1 MRLIRSVPVA
11 ALIAASATLLMP
23 SAAHAQE
30 VSPTGKGI
38 TGGALLGAEAVTL
51 TEAAIGVKPAWPY
64 IVGGIAGAGGGA
76 VGGYF
81 AEHSGNAKLSLYL
94 LAGGMALVIPTT
106 VAILSATAYSPPKNY
121 TEDKGPAPGA
131 PVAEPPQPTPSPAPA
146 PATAPVTT
154 KPTSHVRRTLHRRVA
169 LLPREERPLRLYRP
183 MLPPALI
190 GLEPQGL
197 TLSVPA
203 IEVRDTFSPE
213 DRLRYGMK
221 EETELHVPVFNY
233 VF

>member
-11 ALIAASATLLMP
+11 ALIAASATVLMP
-23 SAAHAQE
+23 TAAHAQE

-51 TEAAIGVKPAWPY
+51 TEAAVGVKPAWPY
-64 IVGGIAGAGGGA
+64 IVGGVVGAAGGG

-106 VAILSATAYSPPKNY
+106 VAILSATAYSPPANY
-121 TEDKGPAPGA
+121 TEDKGPSGE
-131 PVAEPPQPTPSPAPA
+131 PVAEPPQPSSAPA
-146 PATAPVTT
+146 PSTAPATSQ
-154 KPTSHVRRTLHRRVA
+154 PTSHVRRSLHRRVA
-169 LLPREERPLRLYRP
+169 LLPRTQRPLALYQP
-183 MLPPALI
+183 VLPPALI
-190 GLEPQGL
+190 GLEPRGL

-203 IEVRDTFSPE
+203 VEVRDTFSQS
-213 DRLRYGMK
+213 DRRQFGMK
-221 EETELHVPVFNY
+221 EQTELHVPVFNY

>member
-1 MRLIRSVPVA
+1 MRLIRSLPVA
-11 ALIAASATLLMP
+11 ALIAAGATLGMP
-23 SAAHAQE
+23 SIASAQE

-51 TEAAIGVKPAWPY
+51 TEAAVGVKPAWPY
-64 IVGGIAGAGGGA
+64 IVGGVVGAAGGG

-106 VAILSATAYSPPKNY
+106 VAVLSATSYSPPANY
-121 TEDKGPAPGA
+121 TEDQAPAAQPAAQPAQPSSA
-131 PVAEPPQPTPSPAPA
+131 PATSPAPA
-146 PATAPVTT
+146 SA
-154 KPTSHVRRTLHRRVA
+154 PTSHVVRTQHQRVA
-169 LLPREERPLRLYRP
+169 ILPRHERPLALYQP
-183 MLPPALI
+183 VLPPALI
-190 GLEPQGL
+190 GLAPRGL

-203 IEVRDTFSPE
+203 IEVRDTFSQA

>member
-1 MRLIRSVPVA
+1 MRLIRSVPMA
-11 ALIAASATLLMP
+11 ALLAASATVFIP
-23 SAAHAQE
+23 RAAQAQE

-51 TEAAIGVKPAWPY
+51 TEAAVGVKPAWPY
-64 IVGGIAGAGGGA
+64 VVGGIVGAGGGG

-81 AEHSGNAKLSLYL
+81 VEHGGNAKLSLYL

-106 VAILSATAYSPPKNY
+106 VAILSATAYSPPANY
-121 TEDKGPAPGA
+121 TEDKGPTGE
-131 PVAEPPQPTPSPAPA
+131 PVAEPPQPTNGSA
-146 PATAPVTT
+146 PATAPATT
-154 KPTSHVRRTLHRRVA
+154 APTSRQHRARHRRVA
-169 LLPREERPLRLYRP
+169 LLPRRERPLALYRP
-183 MLPPALI
+183 VLPPALI
-190 GLEPQGL
+190 GLEPRGL

-203 IEVRDTFSPE
+203 VEVRDTFSQSE
-213 DRLRYGMK
+213 RRRYGMK

>member
-1 MRLIRSVPVA
+1 MRLIRSVPIA
-11 ALIAASATLLMP
+11 ALLVASATVFMP
-23 SAAHAQE
+23 RSAHAQE

-64 IVGGIAGAGGGA
+64 IVGGIVGAGGGG

-81 AEHSGNAKLSLYL
+81 AEKSDTKLSLYL

-106 VAILSATAYSPPKNY
+106 VAILSATAYSPPANY
-121 TEDKGPAPGA
+121 TEDKGPSGE
-131 PVAEPPQPTPSPAPA
+131 PVAEPPQPTNGAAPSTA
-146 PATAPVTT
+146 PATTP
-154 KPTSHVRRTLHRRVA
+154 PTSRVHRARQRRVA
-169 LLPREERPLRLYRP
+169 LLPRRERPLTLYRP
-183 MLPPALI
+183 VLPPALI
-190 GLEPQGL
+190 GLEPRGL

-203 IEVRDTFSPE
+203 VEVRDTFSQSE
-213 DRLRYGMK
+213 RLRYGMK
-221 EETELHVPVFNY
+221 EQTELHVPVFNY

>member
-1 MRLIRSVPVA
+1 MRLIRSVPIA
-11 ALIAASATLLMP
+11 ALIAAGATLFMP
-23 SAAHAQE
+23 GSASAQE

-64 IVGGIAGAGGGA
+64 IVGGIVGAGGGG

-81 AEHSGNAKLSLYL
+81 AEKSSNAKLSLYL

-106 VAILSATAYSPPKNY
+106 VAILSATAYTPPKNY
-121 TEDKGPAPGA
+121 TEDKGPSGA
-131 PVAEPPQPTPSPAPA
+131 PVAEPPQPSSA
-146 PATAPVTT
+146 PATTPAATAPA
-154 KPTSHVRRTLHRRVA
+154 TSRAHHPRHHRVA
-169 LLPREERPLRLYRP
+169 LLPRRERPLALYHP
-183 MLPPALI
+183 VLPPALI
-190 GLEPQGL
+190 GLQPRGL

-203 IEVRDTFSPE
+203 IEVRDTFSQRE
-213 DRLRYGMK
+213 RLRYGMK
-221 EETELHVPVFNY
+221 EETELHVPLFNY